1 MDDRVIAMNQLKV
14 LPLSQLILSV
24 YPDLYAIHNLS
35 DQVNSIH
42 PPSVD
47 FKSFFQ

>member
-24 YPDLYAIHNLS
+24 YPDLYAIHNLN
-35 DQVNSIH
+35 DEVNFVH
-42 PPSVD
+42 PPSVN
-47 FKSFFQ
+47 FNE